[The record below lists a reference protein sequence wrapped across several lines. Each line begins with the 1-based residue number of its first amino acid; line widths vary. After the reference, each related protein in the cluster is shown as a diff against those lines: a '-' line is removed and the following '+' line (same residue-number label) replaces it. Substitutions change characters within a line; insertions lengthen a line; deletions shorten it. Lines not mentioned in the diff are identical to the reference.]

1 MIKNLLLCGLLLC
14 AMTFLNAQ
22 DLGYINQD
30 VTLTTGTYNCSGT
43 GNINV
48 TIPQGEVVQLNC
60 TDTYAGANLIIFGQ
74 LTVNKNPGSSLQ
86 VGGNILLG
94 TAANLTV
101 NGSFISSKMVTLGE
115 NATFSI
121 TKDYA
126 STLNDGKSVH
136 LLTKSNLQVGGNSR
150 FNNGHLIM
158 DAGSVFT
165 TTGNLTLANPE
176 SQISGALTTLGTLTI
191 SGGTNQLSCPGSI
204 TTTNLV
210 NDAAITPVAISGS
223 GFIKI
228 TGNLE
233 QGSGNPLT
241 SDATI
246 VVDYNG
252 TGGNIG
258 AATRGASSPCS
269 PLTLPVNLSDF
280 SASYNKGTIT
290 LTWQT
295 ATEINNKGFYVQ
307 RSVDAIHYT
316 TIGFE
321 PSKSMSGNSS
331 VGLAYSFLDPS
342 PELNNYYRLQQM
354 DLNGRVSYSAIIY
367 QPKAGTNVSQT
378 TTVKAYPVP
387 ATDYIYFISSAAGR
401 LMIYDLNGRQVL
413 NGMVAAG
420 ENKISI
426 QQLKSGI
433 YDYRINN
440 QKGRFIKK

>member
-1 MIKNLLLCGLLLC
+1 
-14 AMTFLNAQ
+14 
-22 DLGYINQD
+22 
-30 VTLTTGTYNCSGT
+30 
-43 GNINV
+43 
-48 TIPQGEVVQLNC
+48 
-60 TDTYAGANLIIFGQ
+60 
-74 LTVNKNPGSSLQ
+74 
-86 VGGNILLG
+86 
-94 TAANLTV
+94 LTV

-269 PLTLPVNLSDF
+269 PLTLPLNLSDF
-280 SASYNKGTIT
+280 SDS
-290 LTWQT
+290 
-295 ATEINNKGFYVQ
+295 
-307 RSVDAIHYT
+307 
-316 TIGFE
+316 
-321 PSKSMSGNSS
+321 
-331 VGLAYSFLDPS
+331 
-342 PELNNYYRLQQM
+342 
-354 DLNGRVSYSAIIY
+354 
-367 QPKAGTNVSQT
+367 
-378 TTVKAYPVP
+378 
-387 ATDYIYFISSAAGR
+387 
-401 LMIYDLNGRQVL
+401 
-413 NGMVAAG
+413 
-420 ENKISI
+420 
-426 QQLKSGI
+426 
-433 YDYRINN
+433 
-440 QKGRFIKK
+440 